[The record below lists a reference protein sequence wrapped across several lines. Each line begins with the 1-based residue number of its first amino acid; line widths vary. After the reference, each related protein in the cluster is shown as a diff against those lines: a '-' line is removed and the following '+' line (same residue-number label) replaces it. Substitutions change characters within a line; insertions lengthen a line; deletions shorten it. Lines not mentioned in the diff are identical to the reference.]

1 MGRRKRDGN
10 YSPPKY
16 EVVQDLEQNE
26 ENGYSDPDSNKTKIN
41 YTRNPMKHTR
51 APLKNKY
58 YK

>member
-41 YTRNPMKHTR
+41 NTKERNEDHKNT
-51 APLKNKY
+51 LKEEIL
-58 YK
+58 